1 MKPSDFHIG
10 LEFACGPF
18 EWRCTDVGMRTVVAI
33 RLVEDDPVWYEG
45 PPYMV
50 DEVVLDEKE
59 LEDAY
64 PSQTEQ
70 IRASAYD
77 TENGHPGYPSDIL
90 SKLIRE
96 GRLGERYPRRRFLK
110 FDRIRADGELLSPYG
125 ARRSCGEDSPWIIKV
140 YLPFTQERIELGEVE
155 FRALPLS
162 TPEAVRC
169 RADKQRSKK

>member
-70 IRASAYD
+70 IRASMRETD
-77 TENGHPGYPSDIL
+77 GGHPGYPSDIVF
-90 SKLIRE
+90 KLLRE
-96 GRLGERYPRRRFLK
+96 GRIGDKYPRRRFLN
-110 FDRIRADGELLSPYG
+110 FDRIRADGELLHPYG
-125 ARRSCGEDSPWIIKV
+125 ARRAQGESSPWIIKV
-140 YLPFTQERIELGEVE
+140 YLPFTQERIEVGEVE

-162 TPEAVRC
+162 TAEAVRC
-169 RADKQRSKK
+169 RADKQRSNK